1 MQKGHFLMS
10 AQDPDAAIGAGQ
22 AAIEARTARDTPEL
36 TLVGGRVLLPDGALQ
51 EACVTLADGR
61 IAEVSASEGRPAA
74 RRIDL
79 GGRLLLPGIVDLHGD
94 AFEHVL
100 MPRSGV
106 RFPMDLALA
115 EIDRQLVANGI
126 TTAFH
131 SLTYSWEPGLRG
143 RETVVE
149 LMAALDRLGGE
160 LACQPRVHLRFELHN
175 VDAVGEVADWLAA
188 GRIDLISLNEHLHT
202 IADRLERVDKLAQYA
217 ERTGLTIDRYKD
229 LVRQVARRGAEVPDT
244 LARICEA
251 ARAAGIPIASHD
263 DDSPEVRAH
272 FRGLGARLCEF
283 PVNPETAEA
292 AAAHSDP
299 VILGSPNVVRGGS
312 HDARM
317 TAEDAVR
324 AGLCSVLTTDYY
336 YPAPLIAA
344 FQLAARGA
352 CGFAAAWDLVSR
364 GPARAAD
371 LHDRGTIAA
380 GQRADLI
387 AVAAPSGALPRVAAT
402 WTGGR
407 MTHCAAPD
415 LHGLCGRL

>member
-1 MQKGHFLMS
+1 V
-10 AQDPDAAIGAGQ
+10 
-22 AAIEARTARDTPEL
+22 
-36 TLVGGRVLLPDGALQ
+36 TLVGGRTLLPDGAL
-51 EACVTLADGR
+51 EPACVTLADGR
-61 IAEVSASEGRPAA
+61 IAEVSASEGRPAR

-79 GGRLLLPGIVDLHGD
+79 GDRLLLPGMVDLHGD

-149 LMAALDRLGGE
+149 LMAALDRLGAR

-175 VDAVGEVADWLAA
+175 VDAVSEVADWLAA
-188 GRIDLISLNEHLHT
+188 GRIDLVSLNEHLDM

-217 ERTGLTIDRYKD
+217 ERTGLSIEAYKQ
-229 LVRQVARRGAEVPDT
+229 LVQDVAKRGPEVPDGV
-244 LARICEA
+244 ARVCAA
-251 ARAAGIPIASHD
+251 ARAADVPIASHD
-263 DDSPEVRAH
+263 DDSPEVRAQ
-272 FRGLGARLCEF
+272 FRNLGARLCEF
-283 PVNPETAEA
+283 PVNAETAEA
-292 AAAHSDP
+292 AAANGDQ

-324 AGLCSVLTTDYY
+324 AGLCTVLTTDYY

-344 FQLAARGA
+344 FRLADAGA
-352 CGFAAAWDLVSR
+352 ADFAGAWDLVSG
-364 GPARAAD
+364 GPARTAG
-371 LHDRGTIAA
+371 LHDRGTIAV
-380 GQRADLI
+380 GQQADLL
-387 AVAAPSGALPRVAAT
+387 AVEPGALPRVAAT

-407 MTHCAAPD
+407 MVHRADPRVA
-415 LHGLCGRL
+415 GS

>member
-1 MQKGHFLMS
+1 MEARK
-10 AQDPDAAIGAGQ
+10 PDAATDNAS
-22 AAIEARTARDTPEL
+22 AATASGDTADTPEMS
-36 TLVGGRVLLPDGALQ
+36 LVGGRTLLPDGSL
-51 EACVTLADGR
+51 EPACVTVADGR
-61 IAEVSASEGRPAA
+61 IAAVSATEGRPAH

-149 LMAALDRLGGE
+149 LMAALDRLGSG

-175 VDAVGEVADWLAA
+175 VDAVPEVADWLAA
-188 GRIDLISLNEHLHT
+188 GRIDLISLNEHLEM

-217 ERTGLTIDRYKD
+217 ERTGLSIDAYKQ
-229 LVRQVARRGAEVPDT
+229 LVREVAKRGPEVPDGVG
-244 LARICEA
+244 RICAA
-251 ARAAGIPIASHD
+251 ARAAQVPIASHD
-263 DDSPEVRAH
+263 DDSPHVRAH
-272 FRGLGARLCEF
+272 FRDLGARLCEF
-283 PVNPETAEA
+283 PVNRETAEDA
-292 AAAHSDP
+292 AANGDP

-324 AGLCSVLTTDYY
+324 AGLCTVLTTDYY

-344 FQLAARGA
+344 FRLANGGA
-352 CGFAAAWDLVSR
+352 ADFAAAWDLVSG
-364 GPARAAD
+364 GPARAAG
-371 LHDRGTIAA
+371 LNDRGTIAV
-380 GQRADLI
+380 GQRADLL
-387 AVAAPSGALPRVAAT
+387 AVETGTWPRVVAT

-407 MTHCAAPD
+407 MVHRADP
-415 LHGLCGRL
+415 RLAG

>member
-1 MQKGHFLMS
+1 M
-10 AQDPDAAIGAGQ
+10 ATRTPDAATDPADVTTTPPL
-22 AAIEARTARDTPEL
+22 APDTPEV
-36 TLVGGRVLLPDGALQ
+36 TLVGGRTLLPDGAL
-51 EACVTLADGR
+51 EPACVTIADGR
-61 IAEVSASEGRPAA
+61 ISSVSADEGRPAG
-74 RRIDL
+74 RRLEL

-149 LMAALDRLGGE
+149 LMAALDRLGDS

-175 VDAVGEVADWLAA
+175 VDAVSEVADWLAA
-188 GRIDLISLNEHLHT
+188 GRIDLISLNEHLDM
-202 IADRLERVDKLAQYA
+202 IADRLQRVDKLAQYA
-217 ERTGLTIDRYKD
+217 ERTGLSIEAYKQ
-229 LVRQVARRGAEVPDT
+229 LVLEVAKRGPEVPDGV
-244 LARICEA
+244 ARVCAA
-251 ARAAGIPIASHD
+251 ARAAHVPIASHD

-272 FRGLGARLCEF
+272 FRELGARLCEF
-283 PVNPETAEA
+283 PVNAETAEEA
-292 AAAHSDP
+292 AANGDP

-324 AGLCSVLTTDYY
+324 AGLCTVLTTDYY

-344 FQLAARGA
+344 FRLADAGA
-352 CGFAAAWDLVSR
+352 ANFAGAWDLVSG
-364 GPARAAD
+364 GPARAAG
-371 LHDRGTIAA
+371 LHDRGRVAV
-380 GQRADLI
+380 GQRADLL
-387 AVAAPSGALPRVAAT
+387 AVEPGALPRVTAT

-407 MTHCAAPD
+407 MVHRADPSLASS
-415 LHGLCGRL
+415 